1 MSTIV
6 VHRPHARAP
15 WSALVVVLAIAAAVV
30 LVALLAFGSP
40 QTTPVTTETQTLSVA
55 GAGGDTVVAPAAT
68 GGLPRYARAPWA
80 TAGSPAT
87 SPATVSPQAKYC
99 RAPWATGAARSSDR

>member
-15 WSALVVVLAIAAAVV
+15 WSALIVVLAIAAAAL

-40 QTTPVTTETQTLSVA
+40 QTTPGTTGTQTARVA
-55 GAGGDTVVAPAAT
+55 GAGGDTVVTPAAT
-68 GGLPRYARAPWA
+68 AGLPRYARAPWA
-80 TAGSPAT
+80 IAGGPAT
-87 SPATVSPQAKYC
+87 LAAPVPPQAKYC
-99 RAPWATGAARSSDR
+99 RAPWATGGARSSDR